1 MKRFMKGVLIGL
13 LIIGFCPNFGYS
25 CSTFRIDHDNQ
36 FYFGRNYDWMVGD
49 ALLVVNKRGVKKTAY
64 LRYLSSY
71 YEEASP
77 AVWTSK
83 YGSVTF
89 NQYGCG
95 FPSGGINE
103 AGLVVEAMMLPG
115 ALYPATDSR
124 PFVESS
130 QWRQYQ
136 LDNHSTVD
144 EVIASDLKIRI
155 LRSKNKNRPGTHF
168 LLSDKSGKCAV
179 IEFLEGKM
187 VVYTGE
193 TMPVMAL
200 TNSRYAES
208 LDYWKKGVA
217 PEPDKYKSFTRFI
230 LAANMVREYG
240 AGASGPPVDYAFDIL
255 SQVSQPFKTK
265 WSIVYDQNNLRVH
278 FITETNKKIRTVD
291 LNKFD
296 FSCRTPVRVLD
307 ANANLTGDVTDKFQ
321 DYTQKINRD
330 LINASFGGTPF
341 LKWVPDYALER
352 RSGYPDSMTCD
363 K

>member
-1 MKRFMKGVLIGL
+1 MKRFTKGVLIGL
-13 LIIGFCPNFGYS
+13 LIIGFSPNFGYS

-49 ALLVVNKRGVKKTAY
+49 ALLVVNKRGVKKTALLGYY
-64 LRYLSSY
+64 L
-71 YEEASP
+71 EEATP

-83 YGSVTF
+83 YGNVTF

-115 ALYPATDSR
+115 ALYPPTDSR
-124 PFVESS
+124 PGITSS

-144 EVIASDLKIRI
+144 EVIASDSKIRI
-155 LRSKNKNRPGTHF
+155 PRYRNKNRPGTHF
-168 LLSDKSGKCAV
+168 LVSDKSGECAV

-187 VVYTGE
+187 VVYTGD

-240 AGASGPPVDYAFDIL
+240 ARASRPPVDYAFDIL
-255 SQVSQPFKTK
+255 SQVSHPVKTK
-265 WSIVYDQNNLRVH
+265 WSVVYDQNNLRVH
-278 FITETNKKIRTVD
+278 FITKTNKKIRTVD

-307 ANANLTGDVTDKFQ
+307 ANADLAGDVTDKFQ
-321 DYTQKINRD
+321 EYIQKINRD
-330 LINASFGGTPF
+330 LIGASFGGTPF
-341 LKWVPDYALER
+341 LTGVPTEMLDTL
-352 RSGYPDSMTCD
+352 SFYPDSMTCD

>member
-1 MKRFMKGVLIGL
+1 MKRFTKSVLIGL
-13 LIIGFCPNFGYS
+13 LIIGFSPNFAYS

-36 FYFGRNYDWMVGD
+36 FYFGRNYDWIVGH
-49 ALLVVNKRGVKKTAY
+49 ALLVVNKRGVKKTA
-64 LRYLSSY
+64 RLSSSL
-71 YEEASP
+71 EEASP

-83 YGSVTF
+83 YGNVTF

-95 FPSGGINE
+95 FPQGGINE

-124 PFVESS
+124 PGVGSP
-130 QWRQYQ
+130 QWMQYQ

-144 EVIASDLKIRI
+144 EVIASDSKIRI
-155 LRSKNKNRPGTHF
+155 PRYRNKNMPGTHF
-168 LLSDKSGKCAV
+168 LVSDKSGDCAV

-187 VVYTGE
+187 VVYTGD

-217 PEPDKYKSFTRFI
+217 PEPDKYQSFTRFI
-230 LAANMVREYG
+230 LAANMVRKYG
-240 AGASGPPVDYAFDIL
+240 ARASRPPVDYAFDIL
-255 SQVSQPFKTK
+255 SQVSDPVKTK
-265 WSIVYDQNNLRVH
+265 WSVVYDQDNLRVH
-278 FITETNKKIRTVD
+278 FITQTNKKIRTMD

-307 ANANLTGDVTDKFQ
+307 ANADLAGDVTDKFQ

-330 LINASFGGTPF
+330 LIGASFAGTPF
-341 LKWVPDYALER
+341 LMLVPDEELDR
-352 RSGYPDSMTCD
+352 LSRYPDSMTCD